1 MLVVT
6 WRKRNF
12 YTLIMGL
19 EISYSHHVKQYGCS
33 SKIKTELSS
42 DLASI
47 YPEEMKSVS
56 RNNLSLTLP
65 AALFIKVK
73 ELSTGRWRM

>member
-6 WRKRNF
+6 WRKKNF

-19 EISYSHHVKQYGCS
+19 EISYSHHIKKYRCS

-65 AALFIKVK
+65 AALFIKNK
-73 ELSTGRWRM
+73 GIINW